1 LKTIVQGVKPLWI
14 DLLAPW
20 SSNYSV
26 KEMESGGR
34 GGTATAFSNGITERE
49 REDVLM
55 CLVYES
61 ESKGFWGDACP
72 HLTRLG
78 EIVSPLREDG
88 SVLLFV

>member
-1 LKTIVQGVKPLWI
+1 VERQLFFRTT
-14 DLLAPW
+14 
-20 SSNYSV
+20 S
-26 KEMESGGR
+26 
-34 GGTATAFSNGITERE
+34 ERE

-72 HLTRLG
+72 HMRRLG
-78 EIVSPLREDG
+78 QIVSPLREDG